1 MSVINVFFTSVLRN
15 ILLMGVLVI
24 LGNMF
29 NVPSIIIL
37 PTLFVWTIYL
47 TLSSRSS
54 SWELPQLG
62 VYVVKSSLWV
72 YLLVLFMRSLPNSFE
87 DAKVIY
93 NVALVISSIFL
104 GISLIKRITTKS
116 NEKTTLKRWLF
127 LQYGIF
133 GLTWVVVYSHYIST
147 VN

>member
-29 NVPSIIIL
+29 NIPSIIVL

-72 YLLVLFMRSLPNSFE
+72 FLLVLLMRSLPNSFE
-87 DAKVIY
+87 DAKFIY
-93 NVALVISSIFL
+93 NVALIISSIFL
-104 GISLIKRITTKS
+104 GISLVKRITTKP
-116 NEKTTLKRWLF
+116 NEKPTVKRWLF
-127 LQYGIF
+127 LQYCIF
-133 GLTWVVVYSHYIST
+133 SLTVIVVYSHYISI